1 MPGENYHVLFI
12 DEDIF
17 IRNILRHTLSP
28 EFQLTILPNGMEA
41 MSWLEQGNEPDI
53 IVTEL
58 KLPYLDGC
66 ELIQLVR
73 GSTLMGHIPILVLS
87 VMDDSATRIDCLDK
101 GADGYLSKPFNPME
115 VRAKIRAILRRT
127 QPSTSLIASYN

>member
-1 MPGENYHVLFI
+1 MLSENYHVLFI

-17 IRNILRHTLSP
+17 IRNILRHTLSS
-28 EFQLTILPNGMEA
+28 EFKLTTLPNGIEA

-58 KLPYLDGC
+58 KLPHLDGR
-66 ELIQLVR
+66 ELIRLVR
-73 GSTLMGHIPILVLS
+73 GSTLLAHIPILVLS
-87 VMDDSATRIDCLDK
+87 VLDDSATRIDCLDL
-101 GADGYLSKPFNPME
+101 GADGYITKPFNPME

-127 QPSTSLIASYN
+127 QPSPSLIASY

>member
-1 MPGENYHVLFI
+1 MLSENYHVLFI

-17 IRNILRHTLSP
+17 IRNILRHTLSS
-28 EFQLTILPNGMEA
+28 EFRLTAMPNGIEA

-58 KLPYLDGC
+58 KLSHLDGL
-66 ELIQLVR
+66 ELIRLVR
-73 GSTLMGHIPILVLS
+73 GSTLWGHIPILVLS
-87 VMDDSATRIDCLDK
+87 VMDDSATRIDCLDS
-101 GADGYLSKPFNPME
+101 GADGYMNKPFNPME

-127 QPSTSLIASYN
+127 QSNVPLVASY